1 MQKSQIKLFLILA
14 SLCCFSGC
22 SSEPVE
28 TDLLIPVNFSNIPD
42 NMILTSFHTDKIEI
56 RIQANPK
63 LMEFINKQ
71 NLHYPV
77 DLYTDLELDP
87 AGASDSIEP
96 GTYLIPV
103 EENRI
108 PMGSGVKILSIR
120 PFYLSVQLE
129 NKLTKSLKVTIP
141 YKGKPAKGFI
151 ALEAAVNPSRVQ
163 LTGAAPII
171 NSIKILETMPVDL
184 TNARESFKKRVPL
197 NLDNSVTI
205 SSSEHII
212 LVSVPIHQQL
222 VSRTI
227 EDIPIQ
233 IRNSP
238 YPAKIEP
245 SKITIIVKGPFKA
258 LNNKTIMDQIY
269 SFIDMKDLTPGVYAR
284 HAYINIPVDLIMTN
298 ADPQVFTVKI
308 E

>member
-1 MQKSQIKLFLILA
+1 MRKIKLFLILA

-42 NMILTSFHTDKIEI
+42 NIILTSFHTDKIEI

-96 GTYLIPV
+96 GAYLIPV

-108 PMGSGVKILSIR
+108 PMGSGVKILNIK

-129 NKLTKSLKVTIP
+129 NKITNLLK
-141 YKGKPAKGFI
+141 
-151 ALEAAVNPSRVQ
+151 
-163 LTGAAPII
+163 
-171 NSIKILETMPVDL
+171 
-184 TNARESFKKRVPL
+184 
-197 NLDNSVTI
+197 
-205 SSSEHII
+205 
-212 LVSVPIHQQL
+212 
-222 VSRTI
+222 
-227 EDIPIQ
+227 
-233 IRNSP
+233 
-238 YPAKIEP
+238 
-245 SKITIIVKGPFKA
+245 
-258 LNNKTIMDQIY
+258 
-269 SFIDMKDLTPGVYAR
+269 
-284 HAYINIPVDLIMTN
+284 
-298 ADPQVFTVKI
+298 
-308 E
+308 